1 MKHIGLDLGRATTD
15 AVVLN
20 GQGEQ
25 SLRRRVKTREAALV
39 ELMQSIPGPKRVVL
53 EECQMADWVT
63 RALRPHVDEII
74 RCQPQHN
81 RLISQAEN
89 QDDYLDALHLAE
101 LLYLNKLKAA
111 HHPEA
116 LYRELREAVRAY
128 WRSSGE
134 VTRSKNHVKVFLL
147 FHGIPYDKEQVY
159 TLRHRESFR
168 QAIEQKGAN
177 VKLADC
183 LWLKLDQARAMKARF
198 LKLLREVSQP
208 VRDSVRRLMTIP
220 GIGFISAC
228 TLVAYLEEG
237 RRFQNKR
244 QAWQYASLGVSR
256 HFSAGKGTENASR
269 SGNRYLKNVLLTAAI
284 TISLRPQHSGLGR
297 YWQQSI
303 QQGKDPRRVRRS
315 VGRKILAIAQ
325 HLLRSQKEYQDEL
338 MTTVP

>member
-15 AVVLN
+15 AVILN
-20 GQGEQ
+20 GRGQE
-25 SLRRRVKTREAALV
+25 SLRRRVQTCEAALV
-39 ELMQSIPGPKRVVL
+39 ALIESIPGPKRVVL
-53 EECQMADWVT
+53 EESQMADWVT
-63 RALRPHVDEII
+63 RVLRPHVDEII

-89 QDDYLDALHLAE
+89 QDDYLDALHLAQ
-101 LLYLNKLKAA
+101 LLYMNQLKAA

-147 FHGIPYDKEQVY
+147 FHGIPYEKAEPY
-159 TLRHRESFR
+159 AGRHRELFR
-168 QAIEQKGAN
+168 EAIRQRGAN
-177 VKLADC
+177 LELAEC

-198 LKLLREVSQP
+198 LKLLRQVSQP
-208 VRDSVRRLMTIP
+208 VRGSVRRLMTIP

-228 TLVAYLEEG
+228 TLIAYLEDG
-237 RRFQNKR
+237 WRFHNKR

-284 TISLRPQHSGLGR
+284 SISLRPEGSALGR
-297 YWQQSI
+297 LWQRGI
-303 QQGKDPRRVRRS
+303 QQGKDPRRVRRT
-315 VGRKILAIAQ
+315 VGRKILVVAQ
-325 HLLRSQKEYQDEL
+325 HLLRSQQEYHDDL
-338 MTTVP
+338 MRTIP